1 LPSKSRRPA
10 REAALR
16 ALYEVEI
23 GGSSSN
29 DALEFMEAYQSLDE
43 DLAAY
48 ARKLVLGVLQCR
60 KDIDHRL
67 QSKASDW
74 DLSRMAAVDRN
85 VLRIGA
91 YELLHCPDV
100 PPRVTLNE
108 VIEIAKKY
116 STAES
121 GKFVNGILAALLLDT
136 DKANWTA
143 PEGEQDVEEPAA
155 PEPEPAVEAIP
166 EDAPEAVELAKVGK
180 WKLRSED
187 TTV

>member
-1 LPSKSRRPA
+1 MSVKSRRPA

-23 GGSSSN
+23 GKSSSN
-29 DALEFMEAYQSLDE
+29 DALEFMEAYQSLSD

-48 ARKLVLGVLQCR
+48 ARKLVLGVMQCQR
-60 KDIDHRL
+60 DIDARL
-67 QSKASDW
+67 QAKLIDW
-74 DLSRMAAVDRN
+74 DLGRMATVDRN

-100 PPRVTLNE
+100 PPRVTLDE

-121 GKFVNGILAALLLDT
+121 GKFVNGVLAAFLKDT
-136 DKANWTA
+136 DKADWTA
-143 PEGEQDVEEPAA
+143 PEDDEATEEPAA
-155 PEPEPAVEAIP
+155 PEPEPEIEAIN
-166 EDAPEAVELAKVGK
+166 EDTPEAAELARVGK

-187 TTV
+187 APV